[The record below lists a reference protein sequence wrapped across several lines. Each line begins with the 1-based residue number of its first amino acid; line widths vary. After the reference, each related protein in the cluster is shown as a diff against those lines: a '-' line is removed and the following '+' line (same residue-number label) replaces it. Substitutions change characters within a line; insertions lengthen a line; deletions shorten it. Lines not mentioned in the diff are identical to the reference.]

1 MIDFNLSIF
10 VLTNSM
16 NDSKINH
23 IQNVIHKKKELLTK
37 KMEEL
42 KHSKKENPYLE
53 PIYEE
58 FRETI
63 NKTQKDTISAFNKL
77 HTYLSKLEVPSH
89 EQKEKDRDLHEIK
102 KELKK
107 CL

>member
-1 MIDFNLSIF
+1 
-10 VLTNSM
+10 M

-23 IQNVIHKKKELLTK
+23 IQNVIHQKKELLTK

-42 KHSKKENPYLE
+42 KHSKKENPHLA

-58 FRETI
+58 FREAI
-63 NKTQKDTISAFNKL
+63 NQTQKDTVFAFKRL
-77 HTYLSKLEVPSH
+77 HDYLSKLEVQKN
-89 EQKEKDRDLHEIK
+89 EQKEKDQDLHEIK

-107 CL
+107 CLN